1 MGTEDTKTHAA
12 LKRPRRQNPRSFT
25 PADELNLTVP
35 LIDQG
40 VDALSAVTVGSWFS

>member
-1 MGTEDTKTHAA
+1 MLLSNRLYGRVRGA
-12 LKRPRRQNPRSFT
+12 LQLT

-40 VDALSAVTVGSWFS
+40 VDSLSAVTVGAWFS